1 MVAVIFEVLPKKEKW
16 EQYLDLAAALK
27 TELEKIEGFLSVER
41 FQSISDPAKILSL
54 SFWQDEESVREWRNK
69 AAHRD
74 AQNEGRNSIFEHY
87 RLRIAN
93 VVRDYGMH
101 DRVQAPTDSKIIHS

>member
-1 MVAVIFEVLPKKEKW
+1 MIAVIFEVLPKKEKW

>member
-1 MVAVIFEVLPKKEKW
+1 MVAVIFEVMPKKEKW

-69 AAHRD
+69 AAHRS
-74 AQNEGRNSIFEHY
+74 AQNEGRNSIFDHY

-101 DRVQAPTDSKIIHS
+101 DRMQAPTDSKIIHS